1 MDLTKILDRTLE
13 KDFVVQLFKEQ
24 MEVFEAGLE
33 LTLKKED
40 PLAWRATWIIKHSMQ
55 KNDARIFAY
64 VDDFIDLLPNT
75 NESQQRELL
84 NILAKMKL
92 NDEQEGKMF
101 DLCMTL
107 WENLNKPP
115 AIRYVAFK
123 FIYTV
128 CEKYPDLNSELE
140 FICQEQYLET
150 LSPGIKK
157 SIMKLIG

>member
-1 MDLTKILDRTLE
+1 MDLSKILGGKLE
-13 KDFVVQLFKEQ
+13 KDFVVQMFKEQ
-24 MEVFEAGLE
+24 SEVFDAGLALALRDE
-33 LTLKKED
+33 Q
-40 PLAWRATWIIKHSMQ
+40 PLSWRATWILKHSMQ
-55 KNDARIFAY
+55 KNDARVFPL
-64 VDDFIDLLPNT
+64 IDELISMIPKRT
-75 NESQQRELL
+75 ESHQRETINVLS
-84 NILAKMKL
+84 KMTL